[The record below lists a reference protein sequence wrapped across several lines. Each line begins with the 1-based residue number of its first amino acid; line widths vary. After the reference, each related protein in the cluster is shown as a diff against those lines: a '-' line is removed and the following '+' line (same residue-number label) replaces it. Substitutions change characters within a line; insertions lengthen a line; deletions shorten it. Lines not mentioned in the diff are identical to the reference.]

1 MSQFSELL
9 ARIVALKAELDSLRP
24 LDHETEERILQK
36 FRLWWT
42 YHSNAIEGNKL
53 TQGET
58 EMFLMEGLTAKGKP
72 LKDHL
77 DLQGHSNA
85 INFLL
90 AFIREKEVLTEAVV
104 RKLHEVL
111 LVKPYQVPAVTSEGI
126 PTQKAIALGEY
137 KTHPNHVHTPTGE
150 IHYFSTPLETPL
162 KMGELVAWHRSELE
176 KPSMS
181 PIEVAARFHH
191 QFTAIHPFDD
201 GNGRMAR
208 LLMNLLL
215 MQQAYPPV
223 VIRISERD
231 AYLMA
236 LRKADGGDSEA
247 FCVFVAEHVVSSI
260 ELYLRAAKGEEI
272 HEPTDL
278 EKEITLLRLELEHIE
293 EPEALT
299 QDRQKSV
306 FERSLDPL
314 FMTIKKLL
322 TPLSALFAE
331 TFIGISGHRGNKQTR
346 YMIGPISLEFGNQ
359 TSFPRPPG
367 IWEGDSV
374 AFDINFAF
382 QLKGFKKGRFDAF
395 DITPLVQITFQQ
407 LNYSIQ
413 LQQPQSLKPIQHFY
427 QEQLPNDEIEN
438 IAQKVAR
445 YVLDEIK
452 KKTVAR
458 A

>member
-1 MSQFSELL
+1 MPGFTELL
-9 ARIVALKAELDSLRP
+9 TRIDELKAELDNLRP
-24 LDHETEERILQK
+24 FDPQVEERILQK

-77 DLQGHSNA
+77 DLQGHHNA

-90 AFIREKEVLTEAVV
+90 AFIREKDMLTEAVI

-111 LVKPYQVPAVTSEGI
+111 LVEPYQVAAQTLEGVR
-126 PTQKAIALGEY
+126 TQKAIALGEY
-137 KTHPNHVHTPTGE
+137 KTQPNHVQTPTGE
-150 IHYFSTPLETPL
+150 IHYFATPLETPL
-162 KMGELVAWHRSELE
+162 KMGELVAWHRSEFE

-181 PIEVAARFHH
+181 PIEFAARFHH

-208 LLMNLLL
+208 LLMNLL
-215 MQQAYPPV
+215 MMRQAYPPV
-223 VIRISERD
+223 VIRLSERD

-236 LRKADGGDSEA
+236 LRKADVGDSED
-247 FCVFVAEHVVSSI
+247 FCILVAEHVISSL

-293 EPEALT
+293 EPEVLT
-299 QDRQKSV
+299 QELQKHV
-306 FERSLDPL
+306 FELSLDPL
-314 FMTIKKLL
+314 FIAIKKLL
-322 TPLSALFAE
+322 TPLSELFAE
-331 TFIGISGHRGNKQTR
+331 TVIAMSGHRGSKESRHSMGTTNF
-346 YMIGPISLEFGNQ
+346 EFVSQ
-359 TSFPRPPG
+359 ASFPRGLG
-367 IWEGDSV
+367 IWAGDSV
-374 AFDINFAF
+374 AHDINLAF
-382 QLKGFKKGRFDAF
+382 QFKGFKKGRFDAF
-395 DITPLVQITFQQ
+395 GTTALLQIAFQQ

-413 LQQPQSLKPIQHFY
+413 FQHPQTSIQHFY
-427 QEQLPNDEIEN
+427 QEQLSRDEIEN
-438 IAQKVAR
+438 ISQRVAR

-458 A
+458 Q